1 MSTCVCAVYFYHAE
15 ALELHSNKRKAPL
28 LIMIPFTNCVCV
40 YVFVGQPFSKL
51 RILLGIK
58 LVTRVT
64 LTGVAS
70 ISIDA
75 FVFSAASI
83 LRSTFIDF
91 QTLCF
96 VAVLFEA
103 SITVAFETK

>member
-1 MSTCVCAVYFYHAE
+1 MSTRVCAVYFYHAE

-28 LIMIPFTNCVCV
+28 PMIPFTNCVCV
-40 YVFVGQPFSKL
+40 YAFVGQHFLKL

-64 LTGVAS
+64 LTGIAS